1 MNEELVEIGY
11 TQKPHGVRGEIK
23 IFVEEDFIDDLEYL
37 EVLFLNIK
45 GNNLPYFLE
54 KLRGA
59 TWNIIKFDDINSP
72 EAANKISHSTI
83 SVRKNDLQRTE
94 EEFIEEFAEQELFYD
109 HCTNYEI
116 IDTHEGSL
124 GLIQEMLAYPQ
135 QELAIIIIKDREILL
150 PLNEFT
156 VKKLEDDNQKIFV
169 EMPEGIIE
177 L

>member
-11 TQKPHGVRGEIK
+11 TQKPHGVSGEIK
-23 IFVEEDFIDDLEYL
+23 IFVEDDFIDDLDYL

-59 TWNIIKFDDINSP
+59 TWNIIKFDDIDSR
-72 EAANKISHSTI
+72 EKANKISHSTVY
-83 SVRKNDLQRTE
+83 VRKSDLQRTE
-94 EEFIEEFAEQELFYD
+94 EEIVEEFVQELFYD
-109 HCTNYEI
+109 HCTGYEI
-116 IDTHEGSL
+116 IDAHDGSL
-124 GLIQEMLAYPQ
+124 GLIQEVLEYPQ
-135 QELAIIIIKDREILL
+135 QELAIVMINNQEVLL
-150 PLNEFT
+150 PLNEVT
-156 VKKLEDDNQKIFV
+156 VQKLDDDNKKIFV